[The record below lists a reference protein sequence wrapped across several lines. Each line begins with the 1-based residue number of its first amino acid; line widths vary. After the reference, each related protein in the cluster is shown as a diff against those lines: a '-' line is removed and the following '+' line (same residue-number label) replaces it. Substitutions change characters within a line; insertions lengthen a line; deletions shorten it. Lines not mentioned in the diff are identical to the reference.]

1 MQISKRK
8 TPRFINSWADIALVA
23 SPLAPLDQAFGFD
36 ERRLTICHIHTQKT
50 LDSACAVH
58 GVPADALRDA
68 EIGQQRNGVGYYK
81 QPNCIHMD
89 TGRLLRR

>member
-8 TPRFINSWADIALVA
+8 TPRFINSWVDIALVA

-36 ERRLTICHIHTQKT
+36 ERWLTICHIHTQKT
-50 LDSACAVH
+50 LDIAYAAH

-68 EIGQQRNGVGYYK
+68 EIRLQRDGAGYYK
-81 QPNCIHMD
+81 QPDFVHMD
-89 TGRLLRR
+89 TGRVQRW